1 MKYVLETFVRHKI
14 WSNKFTSI
22 EDSFSLVKRLK
33 LRHHEMVERRS
44 KILRSTMKKQD
55 ANITKEAILECIN
68 QKDIARDKIVSRISS
83 QKIEKM
89 VKQSNIE
96 NQIDIVRVLI
106 EGNFTL
112 PNHLQTSTGKKLIK
126 GTLQS
131 LKVFEKILR
140 S

>member
-55 ANITKEAILECIN
+55 ATISKEAILEVIN

-83 QKIEKM
+83 
-89 VKQSNIE
+89 
-96 NQIDIVRVLI
+96 
-106 EGNFTL
+106 
-112 PNHLQTSTGKKLIK
+112 
-126 GTLQS
+126 
-131 LKVFEKILR
+131 
-140 S
+140 